1 MSGRFKWLPVDA
13 EFAGVALIGIDI
25 SPVEPARAYG
35 GGDDGAPLRTKA
47 PPSPLRAAG
56 QDVPGAQIAP
66 HVLRA
71 RRTAAYTRGLLGA
84 AGISLIL
91 AKPQLLAHPALGVA
105 GFAIIAAN
113 ALQHLLLP
121 HRSRLKAEESLAG
134 AAAIMIVGFGGERV
148 SILSILWLA
157 AVASGV
163 MGRSGRVHWIGR
175 STILAALALPIV
187 LEGELTA
194 PYAALCLAATGLL
207 MNSVRLTSD
216 LDRMLKQARYDADH
230 DHLTGALSS
239 AAFRAEL
246 ERASARASTAAPV
259 SLLLL
264 DLDGFGVVNK
274 TLGHAAGDAL
284 LATLAGEMREALG
297 PNCRLGRLGGDEF
310 AVIVPAADPGP
321 QAERLLETVTSR
333 GEDAP
338 RLNGCMGVAQ
348 APRDGGSG
356 EALLRAGDIA
366 LRVAKRS
373 YGTGRISHYAGES
386 LSGEGARAALSRLI
400 EGDGL
405 SMVVQPIV
413 DLRTMSVH
421 AYEAL
426 ARFGEHG
433 ARRSPVHWFSLAE
446 EFGERDALERA
457 CLRAALDLFGERPP
471 EVRISV
477 NLSAPVLLDD
487 RTLQMLAEHAD
498 LDGLI
503 LEITE
508 EALVRGDGQLQ
519 AAIAPLR
526 ARGACL
532 AVDDMGAGYSGLRQI
547 TTVHP
552 SYLKLDRSLVSGI
565 DADDDR
571 TALVGALVSYA
582 DHVGSL
588 LVAEG
593 IERPAELE
601 RLRKLG
607 VPLAQGFHLG
617 RPAAPWPGC
626 VLQEQRV
633 ATEPTLAGS

>member
-1 MSGRFKWLPVDA
+1 MSGSVKWLKIPA
-13 EFAGVALIGIDI
+13 EWADVALIGTDI
-25 SPVEPARAYG
+25 SPTLPCTELSGRGRNDRVGEARAAAH
-35 GGDDGAPLRTKA
+35 GA
-47 PPSPLRAAG
+47 LRAE
-56 QDVPGAQIAP
+56 IAP

-71 RRTAAYTRGLLGA
+71 RRTAACTRGILGA
-84 AGISLIL
+84 TGIALLL
-91 AKPQLLAHPALGVA
+91 AKPQLLTHPTLGVA
-105 GFAIIAAN
+105 GFAIITAS

-121 HRSRLKAEESLAG
+121 RHSRLKVEESLAG
-134 AAAIMIVGFGGERV
+134 AAAIMIVGLGGEHV
-148 SILSILWLA
+148 TVLSILWLA

-187 LEGELTA
+187 LDGRLMATH
-194 PYAALCLAATGLL
+194 AALCLASMGLL
-207 MNSVRLTSD
+207 MNSVRLTRD
-216 LDRMLKQARYDADH
+216 LDRLLKQARYDADH

-246 ERASARASTAAPV
+246 ERASARATAAAPV

-284 LATLAGEMREALG
+284 LATLGSEMREVIG
-297 PNCRLGRLGGDEF
+297 PDCRLGRLGGDEF
-310 AVIVPAADPGP
+310 AVIVPAADPSP
-321 QAERLLETVTSR
+321 QAERLLETVTR
-333 GEDAP
+333 CGEEAP
-338 RLNGCMGVAQ
+338 KLDGCMGVAQ
-348 APRDGGSG
+348 APRDGGGG
-356 EALLRAGDIA
+356 EALLRASDIA

-373 YGTGRISHYAGES
+373 YGAGRISHYAGES

-400 EGDGL
+400 AGDGL
-405 SMVVQPIV
+405 SMAVQPIV

-426 ARFGEHG
+426 ARFGGQG
-433 ARRSPVHWFSLAE
+433 ASRSPVHWFSLAE

-457 CLRAALDLFGERPP
+457 CLREALVLFRERPP
-471 EVRISV
+471 EVRLSV
-477 NLSAPVLLDD
+477 NLSAPVLLDE

-503 LEITE
+503 VEITE

-519 AAIAPLR
+519 AAIGPLR
-526 ARGACL
+526 ERGACL

-565 DADDDR
+565 DTDDDR

-582 DHVGSL
+582 EHVGSL

-593 IERPAELE
+593 IERPAELQ
-601 RLRKLG
+601 RLRELE

-617 RPAAPWPGC
+617 RPAPPWPELAAGRDTT
-626 VLQEQRV
+626 VV
-633 ATEPTLAGS
+633 PTFASS

>member
-1 MSGRFKWLPVDA
+1 MSGRFKWLEVPA
-13 EFAGVALIGIDI
+13 ELADVALIGTDI
-25 SPVEPARAYG
+25 PPIALPRE
-35 GGDDGAPLRTKA
+35 APRTE
-47 PPSPLRAAG
+47 
-56 QDVPGAQIAP
+56 IAP

-71 RRTAAYTRGLLGA
+71 RRTAACTRGLLA
-84 AGISLIL
+84 ATGVGLIL
-91 AKPQLLAHPALGVA
+91 AKPELLAHPTLGIV
-105 GFAIIAAN
+105 GFAIIAAS

-121 HRSRLKAEESLAG
+121 HRSRLRAEESLAG
-134 AAAIMIVGFGGERV
+134 AAAILIVGLGEERV
-148 SILSILWLA
+148 TVLSILWLA

-187 LEGELTA
+187 IEGGLTA
-194 PYAALCLAATGLL
+194 PHAALCLAATGLL

-216 LDRMLKQARYDADH
+216 LDRLLKQARYDADH

-246 ERASARASTAAPV
+246 ERASARASAAAPV

-284 LATLAGEMREALG
+284 LATLGGEMREALG
-297 PNCRLGRLGGDEF
+297 PGCRLGRLGGDEF
-310 AVIVPAADPGP
+310 AAIVPSADPGP
-321 QAERLLETVTSR
+321 QAERLLETVTSH

-338 RLNGCMGVAQ
+338 RLNGCMGIAQ

-405 SMVVQPIV
+405 SMAVQPIV

-433 ARRSPVHWFSLAE
+433 AGRGPVHWFSLAE

-457 CLRAALDLFGERPP
+457 CLRAALELFAQRPP
-471 EVRISV
+471 EVRLSV
-477 NLSAPVLLDD
+477 NLSAPVLLDE
-487 RTLQMLAEHAD
+487 RTLEMLAEHAD

-565 DADDDR
+565 DTDDDR

-601 RLRKLG
+601 RLRELE

-617 RPAAPWPGC
+617 RPAPPWPGC
-626 VLQEQRV
+626 ALQPHDP
-633 ATEPTLAGS
+633 AAAALLAGS